1 VTSGKQYD
9 TQFKDVAT
17 AVRLPDKVYVS
28 EKRVTD
34 SQTALPLEASQQIEL
49 PLTDSQAD
57 LFAGLTELQ
66 RLQRGSVVFAVLAG
80 SYVPELGR
88 GVVRLQC
95 KLIGRKTAARAI
107 KILRAAEAGE

>member
-1 VTSGKQYD
+1 
-9 TQFKDVAT
+9 
-17 AVRLPDKVYVS
+17 
-28 EKRVTD
+28 
-34 SQTALPLEASQQIEL
+34 
-49 PLTDSQAD
+49 
-57 LFAGLTELQ
+57 
-66 RLQRGSVVFAVLAG
+66 VFAVLAG